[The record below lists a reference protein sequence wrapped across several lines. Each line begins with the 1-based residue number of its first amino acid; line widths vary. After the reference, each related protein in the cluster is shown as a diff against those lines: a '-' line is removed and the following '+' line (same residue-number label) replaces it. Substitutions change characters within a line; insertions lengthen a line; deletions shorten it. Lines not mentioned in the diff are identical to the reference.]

1 MKVKGIQWAGVRTTE
16 YAAMVRLF
24 RDGLGLEL
32 AHEDGEFAGLMLPNG
47 DKVEVFG
54 ASDEEHAHFDSG
66 PVVGFL
72 VDDVAAARAQLE
84 ALGMVEFIGPLQ
96 SWPGGTAWQHF
107 RAPDGNVYE
116 LVGPPVD
123 ESSVSADG
131 NTV

>member
-1 MKVKGIQWAGVRTTE
+1 MEVKGLAWAGTRTPE
-16 YAAMVRLF
+16 YGAMVRLF
-24 RDGLGLEL
+24 REGLGLRL
-32 AHEDGEFAGLMLPNG
+32 AHEEPDFAGFMLPNG

-54 ASDEEHAHFDSG
+54 PSDVEHAHFDSG

-84 ALGMVEFIGPLQ
+84 ATGMVELLGPLQ

-116 LVGPPVD
+116 LVGPPV
-123 ESSVSADG
+123 EAD
-131 NTV
+131 N

>member
-1 MKVKGIQWAGVRTTE
+1 MEVKGLAWVGTRTSE
-16 YAAMVRLF
+16 YDAMVRLF
-24 RDGLGLEL
+24 RDGLGLQL
-32 AHEDGEFAGLMLPNG
+32 AHEEPDFAGLVMPNG

-54 ASDEEHAHFDSG
+54 PSDTEHTHFDSG

-84 ALGMVEFIGPLQ
+84 AMGMVEFIGPLH

-116 LVGPPVD
+116 LVGPPIEV
-123 ESSVSADG
+123 AD
-131 NTV
+131 

>member
-1 MKVKGIQWAGVRTTE
+1 MYVKGLAWMGTRTTQ
-16 YAAMVRLF
+16 YDAMVQLF
-24 RDGLGLEL
+24 RDGLGLQL
-32 AHEDGEFAGLMLPNG
+32 AHEDPDFAGLMLPNG

-54 ASDEEHAHFDSG
+54 PSDQEHTHFDAG

-84 ALGMVEFIGPLQ
+84 ATGLVEMIGPLQ

-116 LVGPPVD
+116 LVGPPLA
-123 ESSVSADG
+123 ADPQKA
-131 NTV
+131 